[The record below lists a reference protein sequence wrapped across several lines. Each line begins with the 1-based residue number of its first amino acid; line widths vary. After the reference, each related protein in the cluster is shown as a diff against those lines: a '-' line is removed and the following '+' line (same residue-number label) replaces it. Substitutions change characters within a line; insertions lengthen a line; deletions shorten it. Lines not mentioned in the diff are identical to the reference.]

1 MEHKKTCACL
11 LTPSQPIRA
20 TVARAETPAELWV
33 VLSILPAAP
42 GLEPEIQKLIT
53 KHRQDIQKLK
63 MLHEAELL
71 QSDERAAQR
80 YCRQAEE
87 LRGLLEQQKEEQSQ
101 REREL
106 ARQRYVGL
114 VASSTQPQWVPGA
127 VSSGACG
134 AAPGGGIWASS
145 RDVLDGIQGRVEGK
159 PCSSVLGAQ
168 MP

>member
-1 MEHKKTCACL
+1 MHVL

-20 TVARAETPAELWV
+20 IVARVEAPTELWD
-33 VLSILPAAP
+33 VLSILPSAP

-114 VASSTQPQWVPGA
+114 VAPSTHPQWVPGA
-127 VSSGACG
+127 VSSWHPHG
-134 AAPGGGIWASS
+134 AAPGGDIGASS
-145 RDVLDGIQGRVEGK
+145 RAVLGGLQGRVEGK

-168 MP
+168 VP

>member
-1 MEHKKTCACL
+1 ML
-11 LTPSQPIRA
+11 I
-20 TVARAETPAELWV
+20 
-33 VLSILPAAP
+33 ILPAAP

-106 ARQRYVGL
+106 ARQQYVGL
-114 VASSTQPQWVPGA
+114 VASGWHAEPTHGGFVVLSAVGIHVGQPQEMVSGRLPELCWVAYRAGWRESP
-127 VSSGACG
+127 
-134 AAPGGGIWASS
+134 
-145 RDVLDGIQGRVEGK
+145 
-159 PCSSVLGAQ
+159 VLGAQ
-168 MP
+168 MS